1 MLTWSTKELAEIF
14 EVSVVTV
21 RGWIHKGYLKGV
33 KVSNYDGLEIS
44 SRSLF
49 EFFETHKN
57 YHDIFTKK
65 LTTNSYIGD
74 KDSRSVMQY
83 LLKVGLL
90 K

>member
-1 MLTWSTKELAEIF
+1 MLTWSTKELADILG
-14 EVSVVTV
+14 VHVGTI
-21 RGWIHKGYLKGV
+21 RGWVNKGKLKAV
-33 KVSNYDGLEIS
+33 KVCNYEGLKIS

-49 EFFETHKN
+49 EFFKAN
-57 YHDIFTKK
+57 PKYGDIFNQK

>member
-1 MLTWSTKELAEIF
+1 MLTWSTKELAKIF

-21 RGWIHKGYLKGV
+21 RGWVRKGYLKGV
-33 KVSNYDGLEIS
+33 KVCNYEGLKIG

-49 EFFETHKN
+49 EFFETHQN
-57 YHDIFTKK
+57 YYDIFTKK

-74 KDSRSVMQY
+74 KNSRSVMQY

>member
-14 EVSVVTV
+14 EVNVVTV
-21 RGWIHKGYLKGV
+21 RGWVCKGKLKAV
-33 KVSNYDGLEIS
+33 KVCNYEGLKIS
-44 SRSLF
+44 SRNLF
-49 EFFETHKN
+49 EFFETHQK
-57 YHDIFTKK
+57 YRDIFTKK

-74 KDSRSVMQY
+74 KDSHSVMQY

>member
-21 RGWIHKGYLKGV
+21 RGWVRKGYLKGV
-33 KVSNYDGLEIS
+33 KVCNYEGLKIS

-49 EFFETHKN
+49 EFFETHQN
-57 YHDIFTKK
+57 YRDVFTKK
-65 LTTNSYIGD
+65 LTTRSYIGE
-74 KDSRSVMQY
+74 KDSHYVQLY
-83 LLKVGLL
+83 LSKAGLL